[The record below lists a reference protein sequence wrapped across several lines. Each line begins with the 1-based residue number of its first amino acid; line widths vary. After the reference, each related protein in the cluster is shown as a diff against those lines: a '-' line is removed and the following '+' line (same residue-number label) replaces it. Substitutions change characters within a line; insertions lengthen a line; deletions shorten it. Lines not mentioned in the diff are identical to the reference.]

1 MRALLLALSLGLLTM
16 PAAAQWRLERDLGG
30 QWFVGAHLG
39 YAEVETDTG
48 SVNPLVLHALGGY
61 HFNRFFAV
69 EARIGAGLNDKETD
83 EGVRAKIRNYY
94 GLYLRGQVPLSQYV
108 HLYALA
114 GALNM
119 SLERDDQPLQAR
131 DSATDFSYAFGL
143 DLLASEH
150 LTVQIEAMRWI
161 DKGDFDVTGV
171 NLGIRYDF

>member
-1 MRALLLALSLGLLTM
+1 MRSLLPALLLALTSLPT
-16 PAAAQWRLERDLGG
+16 AAQWRLERDLGG
-30 QWFVGAHLG
+30 QWFTGAHLG
-39 YAEVETDTG
+39 YAEVETDAG

-69 EARIGAGLNDKETD
+69 EGRIGVGLNDKETD
-83 EGVRAKIRNYY
+83 DGVRTKIRSYY
-94 GLYLRGQVPLSQYV
+94 GLYLRGQVPLSRWV

-119 SLERDDQPLQAR
+119 SMEWGDQPLQAR

-150 LTVQIEAMRWI
+150 FTVQIEAIRWI